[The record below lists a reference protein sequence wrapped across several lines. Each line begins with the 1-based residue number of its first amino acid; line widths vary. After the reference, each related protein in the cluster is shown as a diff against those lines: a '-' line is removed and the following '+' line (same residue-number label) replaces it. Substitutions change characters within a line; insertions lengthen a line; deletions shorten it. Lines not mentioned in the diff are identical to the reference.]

1 MSYYSILRKSAKWT
15 KKAVLCFFNVALFN
29 SFLVQRKINDNK
41 MTYTKFLLVVAVAL
55 IEGHEVQC
63 LGAKETE
70 CNRKNKTSTE
80 I

>member
-1 MSYYSILRKSAKWT
+1 
-15 KKAVLCFFNVALFN
+15 
-29 SFLVQRKINDNK
+29 

-55 IEGHEVQC
+55 IGHEVQC